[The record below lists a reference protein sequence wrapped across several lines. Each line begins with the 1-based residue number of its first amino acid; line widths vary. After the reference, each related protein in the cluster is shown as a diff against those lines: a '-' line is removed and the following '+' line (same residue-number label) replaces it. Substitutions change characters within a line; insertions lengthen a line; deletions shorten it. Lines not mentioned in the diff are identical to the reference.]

1 MISIFI
7 LLIIIS
13 VALNIG
19 TRLINSTESRRRKV
33 VIDES
38 MYAICSELKYNIR
51 LNRIKEEL
59 ISGSVTYKYDD
70 DLLNKLINKD
80 LLTLEHG
87 FGEEDIFK
95 IELIESN
102 KALIRLRININYKGE
117 ILEEKII
124 KAEWMDEV

>member
-19 TRLINSTESRRRKV
+19 TRLLNSIESRRDKV

-38 MYAICSELKYNIR
+38 MYAICSELKYNIS
-51 LNRIKEEL
+51 LTRIKEEL
-59 ISGSVTYKYDD
+59 ISGSVTYKYNST
-70 DLLNKLINKD
+70 LLNQLLIED
-80 LLTLEHG
+80 LLTIEDG
-87 FGEEDIFK
+87 FGEEDILK
-95 IELIESN
+95 IEIIESN
-102 KALIRLRININYKGE
+102 EALIRLKISIKYKGE
-117 ILEEKII
+117 ILEQQII